1 MSLQAWHFSSWLQLD
16 SFPHFKGTKLA
27 FSSICGALLHFWS
40 PSFRQPWESC
50 SLWAAACLKLKT
62 ADKILACCS
71 IRNSLCLKKSVQG
84 RHQHFICGSSVVTC
98 GTVSIIYTALR
109 GLIIIL
115 QSFTFI
121 LVLSKDNY
129 SDNYLGQAAQE
140 LFLMLFSWYTALRV
154 ISRTQQ
160 PSATIGFRL
169 LPRKPGYKF
178 PWINASA
185 VNPTMVS
192 SRQL

>member
-1 MSLQAWHFSSWLQLD
+1 MIIFFGSTSQPKTSWIRNFNFRAPLIYCARSCYITEANAMSLQAWHFSSWLQLD

-40 PSFRQPWESC
+40 PSFQQPWESC

-62 ADKILACCS
+62 ADKILACRS

-129 SDNYLGQAAQE
+129 SDNYLGQAA
-140 LFLMLFSWYTALRV
+140 
-154 ISRTQQ
+154 
-160 PSATIGFRL
+160 
-169 LPRKPGYKF
+169 
-178 PWINASA
+178 
-185 VNPTMVS
+185 
-192 SRQL
+192 

>member
-1 MSLQAWHFSSWLQLD
+1 M
-16 SFPHFKGTKLA
+16 P
-27 FSSICGALLHFWS
+27 
-40 PSFRQPWESC
+40 PSTAR
-50 SLWAAACLKLKT
+50 LKLKT
-62 ADKILACCS
+62 ADKILACHS

-84 RHQHFICGSSVVTC
+84 RRQHFICGSSVVTC